1 MENLSIKEKVV
12 HVLDTL
18 GMSGKKAAEA
28 MGVTHATF
36 RKKKMDSDPT
46 HNFNQKNLDDL
57 VAFIKQKVEEIE
69 TSYVHRIVIDLNG
82 VEPLDVRFIKKK

>member
-1 MENLSIKEKVV
+1 MENLSIKERVV
-12 HVLDTL
+12 QILDTF

-36 RKKKMDSDPT
+36 RKKKLESDPT

-57 VAFIKQKVEEIE
+57 VSFIKQKTEG
-69 TSYVHRIVIDLNG
+69 LNK
-82 VEPLDVRFIKKK
+82 ENL